1 MEQGRL
7 RGIGLA
13 MYLEQC
19 GGGGD
24 SGVDIEFNKDG
35 SVTIYAAQQD
45 NGQAH
50 RTTLTQIFSS
60 RLGYDA
66 ELINVVQGDSLRTPA
81 GTTGGARMSAVLGST
96 LMQAA
101 GLIADAA
108 LPFAADHLQA
118 DQSDIQFAEGILT
131 AAGTNQS
138 VTIED
143 LVRLIATDDAANH
156 PLNRLHKYTTDGA
169 TYPYGCHV
177 VEIEVDQQTLRPE
190 IVTYTVVDDFG
201 EVINPLTLEG
211 QIHGGI
217 AQGIGQALYE
227 HVAYDEDGQLLAGSL
242 MDYALPRADHMPS
255 FSISRRGTR
264 CQNNLLGV
272 KGAGEAGAIGA
283 PPAVI
288 SALCDALGIVHID
301 MPATLQNIW
310 QLMKAKQDAA

>member
-1 MEQGRL
+1 M
-7 RGIGLA
+7 
-13 MYLEQC
+13 
-19 GGGGD
+19 
-24 SGVDIEFNKDG
+24 
-35 SVTIYAAQQD
+35 
-45 NGQAH
+45 
-50 RTTLTQIFSS
+50 
-60 RLGYDA
+60 
-66 ELINVVQGDSLRTPA
+66 
-81 GTTGGARMSAVLGST
+81 
-96 LMQAA
+96 
-101 GLIADAA
+101 
-108 LPFAADHLQA
+108 
-118 DQSDIQFAEGILT
+118 
-131 AAGTNQS
+131 
-138 VTIED
+138 
-143 LVRLIATDDAANH
+143 
-156 PLNRLHKYTTDGA
+156 HKYTTDGA

-201 EVINPLTLEG
+201 EIINPLTLEG

-310 QLMKAKQDAA
+310 QIMKAKQDAA